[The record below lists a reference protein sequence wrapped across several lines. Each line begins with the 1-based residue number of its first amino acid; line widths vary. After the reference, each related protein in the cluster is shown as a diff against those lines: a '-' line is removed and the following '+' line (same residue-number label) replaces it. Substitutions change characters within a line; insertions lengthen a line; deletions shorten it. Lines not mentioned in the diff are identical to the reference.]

1 MIVHVTWSHS
11 YKTCKVHDAE
21 AMKIN
26 KQAYDTASEKG
37 VTVHSIYSNRPEHTM
52 FMILEADTFEQIDAF
67 FDPLLEMGTGE
78 VTPVVVPKFAQ

>member
-11 YKTCKVHDAE
+11 YETCGAHDVETA
-21 AMKIN
+21 KIN

-37 VTVHSIYSNRPEHTM
+37 VTVNSIYSNRPEHTM